1 MHASLALAHAPT
13 TTQRRATLSYMAPAL
28 AALCLAACG
37 GGGGGSVEAAASAN
51 ASNMIPTAAT
61 TSSSPIGAT
70 VLTTADASSAQAAS
84 GRATVQATAS
94 LTAQPNTHYQVNAA
108 GIIDIVLPT
117 THLLQVGDV
126 VSVRGVSGNAWRLV
140 PGWSATLSA
149 RARTYPFYISTAQ
162 LPGNSAPGQVWKP
175 RLDRKAWQWVATEQE
190 GSVMVAADAAGQLHV
205 SSDAGETWT
214 AGNSPTGNWVSVSMT
229 RMTWANPSGAAGQ
242 VSIVAAA
249 QGGGLYRSNGD
260 GNWTAVSSSSGADL
274 GSRNWA
280 AVDISAGQ
288 VVTAAEYNGA
298 IYSGTELAPATAVGG
313 ATLVRAWRGLSRG
326 AGTMAAVNEEG
337 EVHVSLDG
345 GRTFELRNVNVGGA
359 AVTAPWHKVAVS
371 EDGKHIAVA
380 GRTGSALYLS
390 ADAGLTWSRTAA
402 PVGDY
407 AAIALSGDGRSIG
420 AALSGTAGGV
430 QMSTN
435 GGASFAALP
444 MPGTDTDWR
453 AFAMSEDGKQLVAAG
468 RGANGVGQLVTSL
481 GDRTAYASGKGAI
494 TAGASDAI
502 DVEYM
507 GNMRY
512 QVRQSSK
519 GPFSIR

>member
-1 MHASLALAHAPT
+1 
-13 TTQRRATLSYMAPAL
+13 
-28 AALCLAACG
+28 
-37 GGGGGSVEAAASAN
+37 
-51 ASNMIPTAAT
+51 MIPTAAAT
-61 TSSSPIGAT
+61 TSTPVGAAT
-70 VLTTADASSAQAAS
+70 VPAVDSTSVQAAA
-84 GRATVQATAS
+84 GRATVQASSS
-94 LTAQPNTHYQVNAA
+94 LTAQPNTHYQVNSVGA
-108 GIIDIVLPT
+108 GTVDIVLPT

-126 VSVRGVSGNAWRLV
+126 VSVRGVSGSAWRVL
-140 PGWSATLSA
+140 PGWSATMSA
-149 RARTYPFYISTAQ
+149 RARTFPFYISTAQ

-190 GSVMVAADAAGQLHV
+190 GSVMVAADSAGLLHV

-260 GNWTAVSSSSGADL
+260 GNWTPVSASTGVDL
-274 GSRNWA
+274 GNRNWVS
-280 AVDISAGQ
+280 VDISDGQ
-288 VVTAAEYNGA
+288 AVTAAEYNGA
-298 IYSGTELAPATAVGG
+298 IYSGSGLTPATAIGG

-326 AGTMAAVNEEG
+326 AGTLAAVNEEG

-345 GRTFELRNVNVGGA
+345 GRTFELRNVNVGGV

-371 EDGKHIAVA
+371 NDGRSIAVA
-380 GRTGSALYLS
+380 GRTGTALYLS
-390 ADAGLTWSRTAA
+390 GDAGLTWTRTAA

-407 AAIALSGDGRSIG
+407 ASIALSGDGQSIG
-420 AALSGTAGGV
+420 IALSGSAGGV

-435 GGASFAALP
+435 RGASFAALP
-444 MPGTDTDWR
+444 MPGIDVDWR

-468 RGANGVGQLVTSL
+468 RGADGTGQLVTSL

-494 TAGASDAI
+494 TAGASDSI
-502 DVEYM
+502 EVEYM

-512 QVRQSSK
+512 QVRQSSS